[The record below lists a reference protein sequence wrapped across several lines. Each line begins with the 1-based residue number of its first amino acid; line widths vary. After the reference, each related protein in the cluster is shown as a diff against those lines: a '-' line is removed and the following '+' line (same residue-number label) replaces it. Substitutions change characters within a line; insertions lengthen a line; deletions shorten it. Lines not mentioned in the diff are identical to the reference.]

1 VLQTLVEAPAIPL
14 RDGQQNQRSYHG
26 LSLCIP
32 VLDEEGAIGHVLTR
46 ALRAAALLQPYGI
59 DDLEII
65 VVDDGSRDRTP
76 DIVTAFPEVRLI
88 RHAGNRGYGAALK
101 TAFASA
107 RHDLIAFIDGDGTYP
122 PEALPQLCLPV
133 LQGTAD
139 LVVGSR
145 RGGAPSR
152 MPLTRRMGNLLFA
165 NLLALVTRSAVNDS
179 TSGMRVFHRDVLDV
193 VTAAA
198 PLPDGLHLTPAMSR
212 RAISAG
218 LRMAEVPIA
227 YDERVGR
234 SKLSVPRDGVRFLWS
249 ILARR

>member
-1 VLQTLVEAPAIPL
+1 MLQTLEAPVDPF
-14 RDGQQNQRSYHG
+14 GQEGAFRNSFRG

-46 ALRAAALLQPYGI
+46 ALRAAASLQLCGI
-59 DDLEII
+59 DELEII

-76 DIVTAFPEVRLI
+76 EIVGTFPEVRLI

-122 PEALPQLCLPV
+122 PEALPQLCMPV

-152 MPLTRRMGNLLFA
+152 MPLVRRMGNLLFA
-165 NLLALVTRSAVNDS
+165 NLLALLTRSAVNDS
-179 TSGMRVFHRDVLDV
+179 TSGMRVFRREVL
-193 VTAAA
+193 AAVA

-218 LRMAEVPIA
+218 LRMAEVPIT

>member
-1 VLQTLVEAPAIPL
+1 VLQTLEAPAIPL
-14 RDGQQNQRSYHG
+14 RDGQRQRSYHG

-46 ALRAAALLQPYGI
+46 ALRVAASLQLSGLG
-59 DDLEII
+59 DLEII
-65 VVDDGSRDRTP
+65 VVDDGSRDRTAE
-76 DIVTAFPEVRLI
+76 IVRTFPEVRLI

-122 PEALPQLCLPV
+122 PEALPELCLPV
-133 LQGTAD
+133 LQGSAD
-139 LVVGSR
+139 VVVGSR

-152 MPLTRRMGNLLFA
+152 MPLVRRMGNLLFA
-165 NLLALVTRSAVNDS
+165 NLLALLTRSPVNDS
-179 TSGMRVFHRDVLDV
+179 TSGMRVFRREVL
-193 VTAAA
+193 AAVA

-218 LRMAEVPIA
+218 LRMTEVPIA